1 MARSAY
7 ARRYTVVG
15 ISLAAL
21 ILIGAVASGWWF
33 LQRAANN
40 PLSEDAV
47 LSANRVNVAATIAG
61 RVVTIAV
68 TDNQRVAEGE
78 LLFALDPKPY
88 QLAVAQARAELR
100 LAEATRD
107 AQRRTILAEQS
118 NAAVATEQVRRA
130 RSNLALAEATLARLL
145 PLAPKGY
152 VTAQQVDD
160 ARTARDD
167 AQTSLDQALRQAEAA
182 EALVTTLAASEALVD
197 ARRAALAIAEHE
209 LTATEVR
216 APHDGLVV
224 GLTVSTGEIVAP
236 GQSLFTLIDSE
247 HWYASATFPETELS
261 RIAIGDCASVYVLA
275 DRSRPVAGR
284 VDSIG
289 WGVISE
295 DLVNLPRGVPY
306 VPKSLNWVRIIQR
319 FPVRIRLD
327 HPPAPLMRVGASAVA
342 VVRHGEDCDPG
353 AAE

>member
-7 ARRYTVVG
+7 ARRYTAVG
-15 ISLAAL
+15 ITLAVA
-21 ILIGAVASGWWF
+21 ILIGAVLSGWWA
-33 LQRAANN
+33 LQRAENN

-47 LSANRVNVAATIAG
+47 LTANMVNVAATIAG

-68 TDNQRVAEGE
+68 TDNQRVAKGE
-78 LLFALDPKPY
+78 LLFALDPEPY
-88 QLAVAQARAELR
+88 QLAAEQARADLR
-100 LAEATRD
+100 LAEASRD

-118 NAAVATEQVRRA
+118 NALVAEQQVERA
-130 RSNLALAEATLARLL
+130 RANLALAETTLARLL

-209 LTATEVR
+209 LAATEVR

-261 RIAIGDCASVYVLA
+261 RIATGDCARVYVLA
-275 DRSRPVAGR
+275 DRSRPVLGT
-284 VDSIG
+284 VESIG

-327 HPPAPLMRVGASAVA
+327 NPPTNLMRVGASAVV
-342 VVRHGEDCDPG
+342 VVRHGEDCPRG
-353 AAE
+353 ISN

>member
-7 ARRYTVVG
+7 ARRYTAVG
-15 ISLAAL
+15 ITLAVL
-21 ILIGAVASGWWF
+21 ILIGAVASGWWS

-47 LSANRVNVAATIAG
+47 LTANRVNVAATIAG

-78 LLFALDPKPY
+78 LLFTLDAKPY
-88 QLAVAQARAELR
+88 QLAVAQVRADLR

-118 NAAVATEQVRRA
+118 NAAVATEQVQRA
-130 RSNLALAEATLARLL
+130 RANLALAEATLARLL

-182 EALVTTLAASEALVD
+182 EALVTTLDASEALVD

-209 LTATEVR
+209 LAATEVR

-327 HPPAPLMRVGASAVA
+327 NPPAPLMRVGASAVA
-342 VVRHGEDCDPG
+342 VVRHGEACDPG
-353 AAE
+353 ASD

>member
-7 ARRYTVVG
+7 ARRYTAVG
-15 ISLAAL
+15 ITLAVL
-21 ILIGAVASGWWF
+21 ILIGAVASGWWS
-33 LQRAANN
+33 LQRVANN

-47 LSANRVNVAATIAG
+47 LTANRVNVAATIAG

-78 LLFALDPKPY
+78 LLFALDAKPY
-88 QLAVAQARAELR
+88 QLAVAQVRADLR
-100 LAEATRD
+100 LAEATLD

-118 NAAVATEQVRRA
+118 NAAVASEQVQRA
-130 RSNLALAEATLARLL
+130 RANLALAEATLARLL

-182 EALVTTLAASEALVD
+182 EALVTTLDASEALVD

-209 LTATEVR
+209 LAATKVH

-261 RIAIGDCASVYVLA
+261 RIAIGDCARVYVLA

-327 HPPAPLMRVGASAVA
+327 NPPAPLMRVGASAVA
-342 VVRHGEDCDPG
+342 VVRHGEACDPG
-353 AAE
+353 AAD

>member
-1 MARSAY
+1 MATSAY
-7 ARRYTVVG
+7 ERKYTAVG
-15 ISLAAL
+15 ITLAVV
-21 ILIGAVASGWWF
+21 ILISTVASGWWY
-33 LQRAANN
+33 LKRAADN

-47 LSANRVNVAATIAG
+47 LTANLVNVAATIAG

-68 TDNQRVAEGE
+68 IDNQRVAKGD
-78 LLFALDPKPY
+78 LFFALDPEPY
-88 QLAVAQARAELR
+88 ALAVAQVRADLR

-107 AQRRTILAEQS
+107 AQRRTISAEQS
-118 NAAVATEQVRRA
+118 NAAVAAQQVQRA
-130 RSNLALAEATLARLL
+130 RDNLALAEATLARLL
-145 PLAPKGY
+145 PLAPDGY

-167 AQTSLDQALRQAEAA
+167 ARTSLEQALRQAEAA
-182 EALVTTLAASEALVD
+182 DALVTTLDASEALVE
-197 ARRAALAIAEHE
+197 ARRAALAIAERD
-209 LTATEVR
+209 LAATQVF

-236 GQSLFTLIDSE
+236 GQSLFTLIDAE

-261 RIAIGDCASVYVLA
+261 RIAIGDCATVYVLA
-275 DRSRPVAGR
+275 DRSRPLVGR

-289 WGVISE
+289 WGVLSE

-306 VPKSLNWVRIIQR
+306 VPKSLNWVRIVQR

-327 HPPAPLMRVGASAVA
+327 DPPAPLMRLGASAVA
-342 VVRHGEDCDPG
+342 VVRHGEDCG
-353 AAE
+353 RNGSE

>member
-1 MARSAY
+1 MATSAY
-7 ARRYTVVG
+7 ARKYTVVG
-15 ISLAAL
+15 IIVAL
-21 ILIGAVASGWWF
+21 VIVIGTVFSGWLYF
-33 LQRAANN
+33 QRAANN

-47 LSANRVNVAATIAG
+47 LTASIVNVAATIAG

-68 TDNQRVAEGE
+68 VDNQRVAEGD
-78 LLFALDPKPY
+78 LLFAIDPEPY
-88 QLAVAQARAELR
+88 RLAVAQVTADLR

-107 AQRRTILAEQS
+107 AQRRTISAERS
-118 NAAVATEQVRRA
+118 NAAVAAEQVQRA
-130 RSNLALAEATLARLL
+130 RTNLALAEATLARLL

-167 AQTSLDQALRQAEAA
+167 AQSSLDQALRQADAA
-182 EALVTTLAASEALVD
+182 DALVTTLEASDALVA
-197 ARRAALAIAEHE
+197 ARRAALAIAERD
-209 LTATEVR
+209 LAATQVR

-236 GQSLFTLIDSE
+236 GQSLFTLIDTE

-261 RIAIGDCASVYVLA
+261 RIAIGDCATVYVLA
-275 DRSRPVAGR
+275 DRSRPVLGT
-284 VDSIG
+284 VESIG

-295 DLVNLPRGVPY
+295 DLVNLPRGLPY
-306 VPKSLNWVRIIQR
+306 VPKSLNWVRIAQR

-327 HPPAPLMRVGASAVA
+327 NPPAPLMRLGASAVA
-342 VVRHGEDCDPG
+342 LVRHGEDCDISAP
-353 AAE
+353 E

>member
-7 ARRYTVVG
+7 TRRYTLVGVTLAVV
-15 ISLAAL
+15 
-21 ILIGAVASGWWF
+21 ILIGAVASGWWY

-47 LSANRVNVAATIAG
+47 LTANLVNVAATIAG

-68 TDNQRVAEGE
+68 TDNQRVAKGD
-78 LLFALDPKPY
+78 LLFALDPEPY
-88 QLAVAQARAELR
+88 ALAVAQVRADLR
-100 LAEATRD
+100 LAEATLE
-107 AQRRTILAEQS
+107 AQRRTISAEQS
-118 NAAVATEQVRRA
+118 NAAVATEQVQRA
-130 RSNLALAEATLARLL
+130 RSYLALAEATLARLL
-145 PLAPKGY
+145 PLAPNGY

-167 AQTSLDQALRQAEAA
+167 ARTSLEQALRQAEAA
-182 EALVTTLAASEALVD
+182 QALVTTLDASEALVE
-197 ARRAALAIAEHE
+197 ARRAALAIAERE
-209 LTATEVR
+209 LAATKVF

-236 GQSLFTLIDSE
+236 GQSLFTLIDTA

-261 RIAIGDCASVYVLA
+261 HIAIGDCATVFVLA

-284 VDSIG
+284 VDSVG
-289 WGVISE
+289 WGVLSE

-306 VPKSLNWVRIIQR
+306 VPKTLNWVRIVQR

-327 HPPAPLMRVGASAVA
+327 DPPATLMRLGASAVA
-342 VVRHGEDCDPG
+342 VVRHGEDCDRSG
-353 AAE
+353 SK

>member
-1 MARSAY
+1 MAKSAY
-7 ARRYTVVG
+7 ARKYTVTGV
-15 ISLAAL
+15 ILTLA
-21 ILIGAVASGWWF
+21 IVVGAVLSGR
-33 LQRAANN
+33 LYVQRAANN
-40 PLSEDAV
+40 PMSEDAV
-47 LSANRVNVAATIAG
+47 LTASLVNVAATIAG

-68 TDNQRVAEGE
+68 ADNQRVAEGD
-78 LLFALDPKPY
+78 LLFALDPEPY
-88 QLAVAQARAELR
+88 KLAVAQVKADLQ

-107 AQRRTILAEQS
+107 AQRRTISAEQS
-118 NAAVATEQVRRA
+118 NAVVASQQVERA
-130 RSNLALAEATLARLL
+130 RANLALAEATLARLL

-167 AQTSLDQALRQAEAA
+167 AQTSLDQALGQAEAA
-182 EALVTTLAASEALVD
+182 DALVTTLDASEALVD
-197 ARRAALAIAEHE
+197 ARRAALAIAERE
-209 LTATEVR
+209 LAATEVR

-236 GQSLFTLIDSE
+236 GQSLFTLIDTE

-261 RIAIGDCASVYVLA
+261 RILIGDCASVYVLA
-275 DRSRPVAGR
+275 DRSRPVGGR
-284 VDSIG
+284 VESIG

-306 VPKSLNWVRIIQR
+306 VPKSLKWVRIIQR

-327 HPPAPLMRVGASAVA
+327 NPPASLMRVGASAVA
-342 VVRHGEDCDPG
+342 VVRHGEGCG
-353 AAE
+353 NSASE